1 MPISFSS
8 PQEGTAEMQKSC
20 IPGGLRGDGANSHG
34 AATLTT
40 QVLGT
45 SKYFMWGLGELGKG
59 RMFWVALD

>member
-1 MPISFSS
+1 
-8 PQEGTAEMQKSC
+8 MQKSC

-45 SKYFMWGLGELGKG
+45 SKYFKWGSGELGKG